1 MKVREHLS
9 GLVMV
14 LVMTL
19 IVWVVA
25 DRSVLRTSREMT
37 VGISVSVLDKAQYRA
52 TVVDPANRQMKV
64 RFQGPGRAIDQLESR
79 REAVTFQ
86 YTLSDAEA
94 EQAIKP
100 GSLAGSLIV
109 PAREGFRTHDLV
121 RSRITLDTARP
132 QKVTIRVEKVQQR
145 PVPVK
150 LSPEVVRM
158 VAEGWTVDPT
168 EVVAELSLS
177 AWEKLEGRQLQAY
190 PQINLN
196 AEPALARK
204 ETTQKANLMAS
215 IAGLDVR
222 FVPPQAKVTFQLTAP
237 QDKRTMGPIP
247 ILVTGPVAVLDTY
260 EVVIEDGLDVELVDP
275 PDAVLK
281 NLRVTGPA
289 SEVAEL
295 TAEKVLVLLVLEKG
309 DQPAKSFKDRTL
321 EIRFPEGSR
330 VRFDEDFPRPRVN
343 FNLKPR
349 AAKNLKPR
357 RSSTATGPRARA
369 GEEARRPPALDEPPA
384 IWQTTAVC
392 SFT

>member
-9 GLVMV
+9 GFVIV

-37 VGISVSVLDKAQYRA
+37 VGVNVSVLDKAQYRA

-94 EQAIKP
+94 ERAIET
-100 GSLAGSLIV
+100 GSLIV
-109 PAREGFRTHDLV
+109 PAREGFRTQDLV
-121 RSRITLDTARP
+121 RNRITLDRASP

-158 VAEGWTVDPT
+158 VAEGWTADPT

-177 AWEKLEGRQLQAY
+177 AWEKLEREGRQLSAY

-196 AEPALARK
+196 AEQALARK

-215 IAGLDVR
+215 IPGLDVR
-222 FVPPQAKVTFQLTAP
+222 FVPRQASVTFQLTAP

-281 NLRVTGPA
+281 NLRITGPA

-295 TAEKVLVLLVLEKG
+295 TSDKVLVLLVLEKG

-349 AAKNLKPR
+349 AAKKP
-357 RSSTATGPRARA
+357 
-369 GEEARRPPALDEPPA
+369 EPTP
-384 IWQTTAVC
+384 
-392 SFT
+392 